1 MSALQAAGL
10 FAIVFALAI
19 AAFLV
24 VAGYN
29 AVVGLRNRADKAWA
43 NIEVALRQRHDQ
55 LPALVAAVR
64 DVMAFER
71 EVLEEVTHQRARWR
85 VEDPVPAQGAVSEAT
100 SRAVRSLF
108 AVIERYP
115 EVRSA
120 QNVLRLQGEIERL
133 EEQTADRRELYND
146 QVFRYNTAI
155 ATLPMLLLAP
165 IFGWKP
171 REFFAAGPDAAEPPP
186 VVIREGQPGDPT

>member
-1 MSALQAAGL
+1 LSALQAAGL
-10 FAIVFALAI
+10 FAIVLALAI

-186 VVIREGQPGDPT
+186 VVIREGRPGDPT